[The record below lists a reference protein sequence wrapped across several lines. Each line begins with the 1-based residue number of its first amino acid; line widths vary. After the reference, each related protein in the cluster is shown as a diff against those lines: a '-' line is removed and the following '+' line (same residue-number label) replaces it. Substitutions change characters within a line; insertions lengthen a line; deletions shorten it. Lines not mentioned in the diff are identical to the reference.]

1 MGYTPEEGVK
11 RLHEAVDDLASVID
25 HTSGWPPYLQE
36 HLAEQ
41 LAALAGGAEWVA
53 HALHDRPLYN
63 EPIESQPLGEHY
75 VATATPSPRRRLL
88 WRVHPRS
95 MLAKSLYMQRGP
107 ETLSETDVVAYLDTD
122 DPEVIEHTLRAVE
135 AVHLALGYVDAELV
149 EEIRGSIWRAWR
161 VKLKN
166 GLTSDHVADRL
177 AKVERAL
184 DLGFLD
190 VKQAQVDS
198 QEAQAVATLL
208 QALETQER
216 ACIRIGSILL
226 IKYTTPSAGGVVLSR
241 NLTPAEMTALQR
253 YPAIQRNPETVLEQ
267 LATAVYELNTTDQQA
282 PG

>member
-1 MGYTPEEGVK
+1 
-11 RLHEAVDDLASVID
+11 
-25 HTSGWPPYLQE
+25 
-36 HLAEQ
+36 
-41 LAALAGGAEWVA
+41 
-53 HALHDRPLYN
+53 
-63 EPIESQPLGEHY
+63 
-75 VATATPSPRRRLL
+75 
-88 WRVHPRS
+88 
-95 MLAKSLYMQRGP
+95 
-107 ETLSETDVVAYLDTD
+107 
-122 DPEVIEHTLRAVE
+122 
-135 AVHLALGYVDAELV
+135 
-149 EEIRGSIWRAWR
+149 
-161 VKLKN
+161 
-166 GLTSDHVADRL
+166 
-177 AKVERAL
+177 
-184 DLGFLD
+184 